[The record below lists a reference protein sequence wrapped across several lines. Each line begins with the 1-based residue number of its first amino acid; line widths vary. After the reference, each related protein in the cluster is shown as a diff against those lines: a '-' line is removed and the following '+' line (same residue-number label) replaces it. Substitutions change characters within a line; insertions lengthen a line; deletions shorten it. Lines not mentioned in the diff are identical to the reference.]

1 MRRTLACLPILL
13 AALPSAAAQ
22 APPPPKPVTLT
33 LTPAAAPAPSLKYRL
48 LPDRSELSPGNA
60 AAIYYRSL
68 AMFVENMFLR
78 DDIQQEHWDRS
89 FLTPIKDLPRKEVGE
104 KLGYARNLLHEVDLA
119 ARYRQCDW
127 DLEGRPEGADLLTP
141 DVNGFRRVALL
152 LGVLARYEMAQGHW
166 PEALHSLQTGYA
178 LARHLGGGPT
188 LAHVQAGEVSA
199 NLMDYQLEEF
209 VQQPGAPN
217 LYWALTVLPR
227 PFFDPEPAL
236 QEEGTLLERTLPWL
250 KRLEKGPMTAADVR
264 AAQEQIRKSLAEY
277 KVTPPDNARALE
289 QAVPEAKRALL
300 AQGLPADQVEAT
312 PAFQAVALYALR
324 DYHRTWEE
332 YVKWF
337 RVPEGWREP
346 GYKKAAADYHEA
358 IARLDRLFFAGLIAG
373 IQVGDPA
380 ILEKIY
386 GTRDRIDRQL
396 AALRCVEAFRL
407 YAAGH
412 DNKLPAALKDVTEIP
427 VPSDPVTGRP
437 FVYEV
442 KGDRAFLS
450 TPMPSDDK
458 PVPFQGLLYEITVR
472 R

>member
-1 MRRTLACLPILL
+1 
-13 AALPSAAAQ
+13 
-22 APPPPKPVTLT
+22 
-33 LTPAAAPAPSLKYRL
+33 
-48 LPDRSELSPGNA
+48 
-60 AAIYYRSL
+60 
-68 AMFVENMFLR
+68 
-78 DDIQQEHWDRS
+78 
-89 FLTPIKDLPRKEVGE
+89 
-104 KLGYARNLLHEVDLA
+104 
-119 ARYRQCDW
+119 
-127 DLEGRPEGADLLTP
+127 
-141 DVNGFRRVALL
+141 
-152 LGVLARYEMAQGHW
+152 
-166 PEALHSLQTGYA
+166 
-178 LARHLGGGPT
+178 
-188 LAHVQAGEVSA
+188 
-199 NLMDYQLEEF
+199 MDYQLEEL

-236 QEEGTLLERTLPWL
+236 QEEGTMLERTWPWL

-264 AAQEQIRKSLAEY
+264 TAQEEVRKSLAEY
-277 KVTPPDNARALE
+277 KVTPPDNAKAIE
-289 QAVPEAKRALL
+289 QTLPEARRALL
-300 AQGLPADQVEAT
+300 AQGVPADQVEAM
-312 PAFQAVALYALR
+312 PAFQAVALYVLR
-324 DYHRTWEE
+324 DYHRTWGE

-346 GYKKAAADYHEA
+346 GYRKAAADYHEA
-358 IARLDRLFFAGLIAG
+358 IARLDRLLFAGLIAG

-412 DNKLPAALKDVTEIP
+412 DNKLPAALKDVSEIP
-427 VPSDPVTGRP
+427 MPSDPVTGRP

-450 TPMPSDDK
+450 TPTASDDK